1 MNDIVVTSFFIFFLS
16 LDFTIIISDARR
28 PQTHKHIH
36 QHSFA
41 RSLFRSVLFIL
52 HPRKRPH
59 LLQQLLRHLDPTLF
73 ILPLTLSLDRVLSL
87 VLFSVV
93 QALDVVL
100 AKLETR
106 RAILRLCHALD
117 SFEKSSSVSQTT
129 RGSGGGHTFASHA
142 SGRHPKPFVRSF
154 VRSFD
159 RSFSLL
165 LGLQNRSK
173 IASTRARSL
182 ARRPVVP
189 SRASVRSSSS
199 HLTKLPPRRRAPSL
213 ASSRAEPGRHDD
225 DARSPVTTRE
235 GLPSSSA

>member
-117 SFEKSSSVSQTT
+117 SFEKSSSVSQT
-129 RGSGGGHTFASHA
+129 HA
-142 SGRHPKPFVRSF
+142 VPVVVTLSPRTHRVVIPNRSF
-154 VRSFD
+154 VRSE
-159 RSFSLL
+159 
-165 LGLQNRSK
+165 
-173 IASTRARSL
+173 T
-182 ARRPVVP
+182 
-189 SRASVRSSSS
+189 VRSIG
-199 HLTKLPPRRRAPSL
+199 PSL
-213 ASSRAEPGRHDD
+213 SS
-225 DARSPVTTRE
+225 
-235 GLPSSSA
+235 